1 MYRLLKNYYHQLY
14 RHNYLHA
21 KKLFVFDIIL
31 FLTAIF
37 ALGAGMFLSFW
48 KPSTANLLDISL
60 SLGETQIKSGDEI
73 RLTLNYANHSQYAL
87 RSVSLGL
94 RLPEGFVIDRNKTAK
109 NVFSDDSIFPS
120 VNTLAPGASG
130 QTEIYGS
137 FWNEPN
143 KDTRFVA
150 SLSYQLE
157 NKSGREQKL
166 ASLIAKLADSVL
178 IGQLFIPTSTL
189 PNFPLE
195 FTYVL
200 KNSGART
207 IDNISITSDWP
218 DAITNE
224 EAATNF
230 SLPPNESKTITGVLT
245 TPSKSGT
252 YSFGLTPTI
261 LVNNKIV
268 AQSASMREFKIF
280 APEIISN
287 AKLSQN
293 LSYAEPEQNF
303 PIDISWENK
312 SDFKLQNLTLH
323 LASNLSGVV
332 DWTKTAKENNAQPE
346 VNGLFFDSR
355 SRTNLANGNPDSA
368 DNFGVTIYLLP
379 NFNLAETEN
388 ANLEIYPVVKGQIA
402 QIAAQKFSQEGSRL
416 RLPLATEA
424 SFGEIS
430 ARYYTSEGDQLGRG
444 PLPPQV
450 GKTTKY
456 WIVVN
461 IANTSNALSDAV
473 FTGSLPAGVE
483 FTGKQSVTIGPQI
496 IYNPTSRAVSWRH
509 NSLPAYSQTGLYFE
523 VAITP
528 NNSQAGQTALLAES
542 LKFSATDDFTGKK
555 FNLSHAL
562 INNVLPNTDRG
573 RVFGAKVVE

>member
-1 MYRLLKNYYHQLY
+1 MYRLLKNYYHQHY

-21 KKLFVFDIIL
+21 KKLFIFDLIL

-37 ALGAGMFLSFW
+37 ALGTGIFLSFW

-60 SLGETQIKSGDEI
+60 SFGETKIKSGDEI

-94 RLPEGFVIDRNKTAK
+94 RLPEGFVINRDKTAK
-109 NVFSDDSIFPS
+109 NIFSDDSIFPS

-178 IGQLFIPTSTL
+178 TGQLFLPTSTL

-200 KNSGART
+200 RNSGART
-207 IDNISITSDWP
+207 IDNISIASDWP
-218 DAITNE
+218 GAVTLE
-224 EAATNF
+224 ETAANF
-230 SLPPNESKTITGVLT
+230 SLSPNESRTITGNIT
-245 TPSKSGT
+245 TPNKSGT
-252 YSFGLTPTI
+252 YSFSLTPRVF
-261 LVNNKIV
+261 VNNTVV
-268 AQSASMREFKIF
+268 AQSASIREFKIF
-280 APEIISN
+280 APEIISRV
-287 AKLSQN
+287 KLLPALN
-293 LSYAEPEQNF
+293 YAEPGQNF
-303 PIDISWENK
+303 PINISWENK
-312 SDFKLQNLTLH
+312 SGFKLQNITLH
-323 LASNLSGVV
+323 LTANLPNVV
-332 DWTKTAKENNAQPE
+332 DWKKTAKENRAQPE
-346 VNGLFFDSR
+346 ASGLFFDSQ

-368 DNFGVTIYLLP
+368 DNFDVTIYLLP

-402 QIAAQKFSQEGSRL
+402 QISGQEFSQEGSRL
-416 RLPLATEA
+416 RLPLATEVT
-424 SFGEIS
+424 FNEIA

-444 PLPPQV
+444 SLPPQM

-461 IANTSNALSDAV
+461 IANTSNALNDAV
-473 FTGSLPAGVE
+473 FTGLLPEGVE
-483 FTGKQSVTIGPQI
+483 FTGKQSVTVGPQI
-496 IYNPTSRAVSWRH
+496 IFNPASRAVSWRH
-509 NSLPAYSQTGLYFE
+509 SSLPAYSRTGLYFE

-528 NNSQAGQTALLAES
+528 KNSQVGQTVPLAES
-542 LKFSATDDFTGKK
+542 LKFSAMDDFTGKK
-555 FNLSHAL
+555 FNLSHTL
-562 INNVLPNTDRG
+562 INNVLPTGDRG